1 MSAIPS
7 AILISNL
14 SAAQQSLDK
23 ANQSY
28 KNWMERNEKNKEEL
42 KQALARQAA
51 LDEESIQREH
61 DITEG
66 TKNLQA
72 ATAAFVLASMQEP
85 VPVALP
91 ASPPASPGPKRL
103 TKQMK
108 ATMSPEQKKAHR
120 AAKKTSTDE
129 RRAERLAAIAAG
141 DEKAIAEQ
149 AQIDARV
156 AKMQA
161 ALAASRAAKKAIHES
176 GDEMPA
182 LVAGASV

>member
-1 MSAIPS
+1 MAAIPS

-14 SAAQQSLDK
+14 VAAQQSLDMAK
-23 ANQSY
+23 QAH
-28 KNWMERNEKNKEEL
+28 KNWMERNEKNKDEL
-42 KQALARQAA
+42 QQVLARKAA
-51 LDEESIQREH
+51 LDEESTQREH
-61 DITEG
+61 DIAEG

-72 ATAAFVLASMQEP
+72 ATAAFVQASMQEP

-91 ASPPASPGPKRL
+91 PSPPASPGPKRL

-156 AKMQA
+156 AAMQA
-161 ALAASRAAKKAIHES
+161 GRAAKKALNET
-176 GDEMPA
+176 GDGMPA